1 MGTVLYEASTGY
13 GSIVESLAIPIV
25 MFLFMILLPRL
36 KRSPEAAAGG
46 WRPRRMLW
54 LLCGAFVILGI
65 FFILRGQL
73 DMYRRVIVPYARG
86 EYEVV
91 EGPVENF
98 VPMPSVG
105 HADETFDIDGVHFA
119 YSDNNVTVGYRNTRV
134 KGGVVRGNGQYLR
147 VGYVYYNE
155 SYGNIIVYIEELTD
169 PSD

>member
-13 GSIVESLAIPIV
+13 GSIAKALAIPIV
-25 MFLFMILLPRL
+25 MLLFMSLLPRL
-36 KRSPEAAAGG
+36 KRSPEAVAGG
-46 WRPRRMLW
+46 WQPRRMLW
-54 LLCGAFVILGI
+54 LLCGAFVMLGT

-73 DMYRRVIVPYARG
+73 DMYRGVIVPYARG

-98 VPMPSVG
+98 VPMPDVG
-105 HADETFDIDGVHFA
+105 HADESFDIDGVHFA

-134 KGGVVRGNGQYLR
+134 RGGVVRGNGQYLR

-169 PSD
+169 PSA